1 MVQPENSEIRIDR
14 GPSERRRVTRRA
26 SLLSDER
33 ALGQHVNPLAK
44 GCSEDPVELFQQ
56 FIRLEACEAPLLAD
70 TTRPGAR
77 TLQSYYLFR

>member
-1 MVQPENSEIRIDR
+1 MVQPENSRIRFEQE
-14 GPSERRRVTRRA
+14 PSERRRITRRA
-26 SLLSDER
+26 SLQSDER
-33 ALGQHVNPLAK
+33 ALGQHVNPLAR
-44 GCSEDPVELFQQ
+44 GCSEDPVELFHQ